1 MRAYYLPQLPNAVD
15 PELIARLMAG
25 SWHAILTLDSVPVPQ
40 NVARKRL
47 MDLYLQNG
55 RAIEKQQEA
64 RNKAK
69 AWSSDITY
77 ERRREREELA
87 FMPSFL
93 QIRRNS
99 WNMTRPLF

>member
-1 MRAYYLPQLPNAVD
+1 MYKRQYYLPQLPNAVD

-77 ERRREREELA
+77 ERRREDVYKRQVEGL
-87 FMPSFL
+87 
-93 QIRRNS
+93 
-99 WNMTRPLF
+99 

>member
-1 MRAYYLPQLPNAVD
+1 
-15 PELIARLMAG
+15 
-25 SWHAILTLDSVPVPQ
+25 
-40 NVARKRL
+40 

-77 ERRREREELA
+77 ERRREREELESYLDILNDNDEICTILA